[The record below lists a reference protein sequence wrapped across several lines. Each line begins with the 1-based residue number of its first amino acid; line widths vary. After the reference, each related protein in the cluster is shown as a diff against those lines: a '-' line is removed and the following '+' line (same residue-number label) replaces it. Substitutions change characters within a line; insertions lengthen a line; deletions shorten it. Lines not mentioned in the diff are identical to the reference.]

1 MIKTVGIVSLSSGI
15 LGEPFIRFEAD
26 LGVRRLKDYGL
37 QVKFMP
43 HALMGL
49 DYVRDHPEK
58 RAEDLLQAF
67 RDPEIDM
74 ILCAIGGDDTY
85 RLLPYLFEHQELA
98 DAVTDKV
105 FLGFSDTTV
114 NHLMLHKAGLPTFY
128 GQAFLPVICELSPA
142 MHPYTRKYF
151 EELVSTGTIREITPS
166 DVWYEERKSFA
177 PDQAGKPL
185 TAHPDHGFELLQGPP
200 VFSGKILGGCIDT
213 LYDFFDGERYADMPA
228 LCEKYHL
235 FPDAEDWKGRILLL
249 ETSEE
254 KPSPEKYR
262 QALGYLKTAGV
273 FEAVSG
279 VLAGKPMDETYAREY
294 RQLLIRVIDRPDL
307 PVVFNLNV
315 GHAMPRCIIPFGVEA
330 VVDAEKQRIRFTD

>member
-1 MIKTVGIVSLSSGI
+1 
-15 LGEPFIRFEAD
+15 
-26 LGVRRLKDYGL
+26 
-37 QVKFMP
+37 
-43 HALMGL
+43 
-49 DYVRDHPEK
+49 
-58 RAEDLLQAF
+58 
-67 RDPEIDM
+67 
-74 ILCAIGGDDTY
+74 
-85 RLLPYLFEHQELA
+85 
-98 DAVTDKV
+98 
-105 FLGFSDTTV
+105 
-114 NHLMLHKAGLPTFY
+114 
-128 GQAFLPVICELSPA
+128 
-142 MHPYTRKYF
+142 
-151 EELVSTGTIREITPS
+151 
-166 DVWYEERKSFA
+166 
-177 PDQAGKPL
+177 
-185 TAHPDHGFELLQGPP
+185 
-200 VFSGKILGGCIDT
+200 
-213 LYDFFDGERYADMPA
+213 MPA

>member
-49 DYVRDHPEK
+49 DYIRDHPEK

-85 RLLPYLFEHQELA
+85 RLLPYLFDHQELA

-128 GQAFLPVICELSPA
+128 GQAFLPDICELSPA

-151 EELVSTGTIREITPS
+151 EELISTGTIREITPS

-200 VFSGKILGGCIDT
+200 VFSGKILGGCVDT

-228 LCEKYHL
+228 LCGKYHL

-262 QALGYLKTAGV
+262 QALGYLKKAGV